1 MDGKDC
7 IIHGVVYH
15 LYLRLNSPKDVEG
28 RYEVV
33 GQKDLG
39 PLIDRTCAKFGQDG
53 IHFHT
58 RQTRSADEGQTV
70 FYFCPS
76 CKHQEIEY
84 S

>member
-1 MDGKDC
+1 MQK
-7 IIHGVVYH
+7 VVYH
-15 LYLRLNSPKDVEG
+15 SYPSLNSNKNVEG
-28 RYEVV
+28 RHQVV

-39 PLIDRTCAKFGQDG
+39 PLIDGACAKCGHDG
-53 IHFHT
+53 LHFHT